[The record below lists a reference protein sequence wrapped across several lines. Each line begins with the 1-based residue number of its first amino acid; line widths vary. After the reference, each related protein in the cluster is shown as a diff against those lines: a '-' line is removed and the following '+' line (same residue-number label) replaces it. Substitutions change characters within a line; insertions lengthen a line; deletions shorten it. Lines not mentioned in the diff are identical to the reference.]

1 LDREETEEYIH
12 HRLEVAGNREAV
24 AFSREALDTVYQAS
38 KGIPRLI
45 NKVCDFVMLTSFTEQ
60 TREVDAAM
68 VHDIVQELELEQ
80 HHVVVRSEPVA
91 AAKRALLNALKTTP
105 GHHRQ
110 QGPGNGE
117 PARPAASPGGEREIA
132 TILKEI
138 QRLSFLQRHMR
149 SVLSSAASH
158 LWSGRT

>member
-1 LDREETEEYIH
+1 
-12 HRLEVAGNREAV
+12 
-24 AFSREALDTVYQAS
+24 
-38 KGIPRLI
+38 
-45 NKVCDFVMLTSFTEQ
+45 
-60 TREVDAAM
+60 VDAAM